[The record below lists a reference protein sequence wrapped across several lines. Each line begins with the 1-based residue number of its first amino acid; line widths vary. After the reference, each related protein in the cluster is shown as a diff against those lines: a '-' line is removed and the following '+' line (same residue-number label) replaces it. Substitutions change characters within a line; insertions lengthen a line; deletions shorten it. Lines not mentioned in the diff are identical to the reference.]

1 MVKAL
6 IVLAYPEIK
15 KSDYERI
22 QEFRKRNDELYYH
35 VVEPH
40 FALVFPIR
48 KGWEAKPFISE
59 IVKQVQGV
67 RPFEFCLRCAVL
79 NKDSFNDNYHT
90 FLVPDEGY
98 SKIVKLHDKLYA
110 DKLFPQRALFANF
123 VPHMGI
129 GNSKD
134 PLRCLEMAESWNKE
148 EFAISG
154 RIAILDVANYEND
167 TVKTIQR
174 ISLGT

>member
-1 MVKAL
+1 MAL
-6 IVLAYPEIK
+6 LVLAYPEIANG
-15 KSDYERI
+15 DYERI
-22 QEFRKRNDELYYH
+22 QEFRKQHDELYYH

-67 RPFEFCLRCAVL
+67 QPFEFCLRCATL
-79 NKDSFNDNYHT
+79 NKDAFNDYYHT

-110 DKLFPQRALFANF
+110 NKLFPHRALFANF

-134 PLRCLEMAESWNKE
+134 PLKCLEMIESWNKE
-148 EFAISG
+148 EFAIAG
-154 RIAILDVANYEND
+154 RISTLDVAKYEND
-167 TVKTIQR
+167 TVQTIKR
-174 ISLGT
+174 IPLVT

>member
-1 MVKAL
+1 MAL

-110 DKLFPQRALFANF
+110 GKLFPQRALFANF

-134 PLRCLEMAESWNKE
+134 PLKCIEMAESWNKE
-148 EFAISG
+148 EFAITG
-154 RIAILDVANYEND
+154 RISMLDVANYEND
-167 TVKTIQR
+167 TVQTIQR

>member
-1 MVKAL
+1 MAMAL
-6 IVLAYPEIK
+6 IVIAYPEIK

-22 QEFRKRNDELYYH
+22 QEFRKQHDVYYH

-40 FALVFPIR
+40 FTLVFPIH

-59 IVKQVQGV
+59 IEKQAQGV
-67 RPFEFCLRCAVL
+67 QALEFCLRCAVL

-110 DKLFPQRALFANF
+110 DKLFPQRALFADF

-134 PLRCLEMAESWNKE
+134 PLKCLEMIESWNRK
-148 EFAISG
+148 EFAIAG
-154 RIAILDVANYEND
+154 RISTLDVAKYEND
-167 TVKTIQR
+167 TVTTLQR
-174 ISLGT
+174 IPLVI